1 MPRWSRFV
9 HARPICPDSLSGN
22 PLISGPSHNGNPS
35 FADRGEACGARSHYP
50 QGTTAL
56 HENDLVAQKRT
67 DRSMPAKS
75 LFASPRSYP
84 PERGQ
89 PVLLRKRHK
98 LSSEVSICTKE
109 KPRRSGLKVGFVPD
123 SACERIREYS
133 IQIMQIRNAPRIQ
146 KQVPITT
153 PWITWR
159 ACAPTRRTDTIQQ
172 GRRHPACRGDETRRG
187 RHQTV

>member
-123 SACERIREYS
+123 SACE
-133 IQIMQIRNAPRIQ
+133 QILVIFYPDHADSQRPTYPKASPDHHALDYLARL
-146 KQVPITT
+146 
-153 PWITWR
+153 R
-159 ACAPTRRTDTIQQ
+159 ADSADRYNPTRPKTP
-172 GRRHPACRGDETRRG
+172 GLPRR
-187 RHQTV
+187 